1 MAVYLSEFTLPSL
14 ARREAF
20 VNDIKLRVYNTVYP
34 FNVFEL
40 TELPPLRFEP
50 VTILCGGNGSGKS
63 TILHVIAQALG
74 LRRGTAY
81 NRSSFFDDYVAL
93 CHTECRGDPDAITRG
108 RIITSDDVFDYLL
121 DVRSMNEGVDHSRE
135 ELLDEYYQVRKEGY
149 TFRTMADYDD
159 LKRFVDARRSTKS
172 AYVRKRLG
180 GNIPERS
187 NGESA
192 LAFFTEA
199 IRENALYLLDEP
211 ENSLSAR
218 RQQELVQ
225 FLNDSARFY
234 GCQFIIAT
242 HSPFILA
249 APGAKLYN
257 LDANPPAV
265 CRWTELENV
274 RAWHDF
280 FLEHQEEFE

>member
-1 MAVYLSEFTLPSL
+1 MVYLKEFTLPSL
-14 ARREAF
+14 TRREVF
-20 VNDIKLRVYNTVYP
+20 VNDIKYRVYNTVYP

-40 TELPPLRFEP
+40 TEVPTFGFEP
-50 VTILCGGNGSGKS
+50 ITILCGGNGCGKS
-63 TILHVIAQALG
+63 TVLHVIAQALA
-74 LRRGTAY
+74 LRRGAAY

-93 CHTECRGDPDAITRG
+93 CDYSAQGDPEAIAQG

-121 DVRSMNEGVDHSRE
+121 DVRHMNAGTDLQRDELFE
-135 ELLDEYYQVRKEGY
+135 EYKRVKKDGY

-159 LKRFVDARRSTKS
+159 LKRFTDARRSTKS
-172 AYVRKRLG
+172 AYVRKRLAE
-180 GNIPERS
+180 NVPERS

-192 LAFFTEA
+192 LMFFTEA

-211 ENSLSAR
+211 ENSLSAQ

-225 FLNDSARFY
+225 FLVDSARFY

-249 APGAKLYN
+249 TPGAKIYC
-257 LDANPPAV
+257 LDGEPRV
-265 CRWTELENV
+265 VRSWTELESV
-274 RAWHDF
+274 RAWYDF
-280 FLEHQEEFE
+280 FLKHQDEFDK

>member
-1 MAVYLSEFTLPSL
+1 MIYLKEFELPSL
-14 ARREAF
+14 ARRELF
-20 VNDIKLRVYNTVYP
+20 TNDIKLRVYNTAYP

-40 TELPPLRFEP
+40 TEVPMFEFEP
-50 VTILCGGNGSGKS
+50 ITILCGGNGCGKS
-63 TILHVIAQALG
+63 TVLHVIAQALG
-74 LRRGTAY
+74 LRRGAPY

-93 CHTECRGDPDAITRG
+93 CHHAERGDPEAITQG

-121 DVRSMNEGVDHSRE
+121 DIRHMNDGTDRQRSELFE
-135 ELLDEYYQVRKEGY
+135 EYKRVKKVGY

-159 LKRFVDARRSTKS
+159 LKRFTDAQRSTKS
-172 AYVRKRLG
+172 AYVRNRLAE
-180 GNIPERS
+180 NVPERS

-192 LAFFTEA
+192 LMFFTEA

-211 ENSLSAR
+211 ENSLSAQ

-225 FLNDSARFY
+225 FLTDSARFY

-249 APGAKLYN
+249 CPGAKIYC
-257 LDANPPAV
+257 LDDEPHV
-265 CRWTELENV
+265 VKSWTQLPSVKVWYE
-274 RAWHDF
+274 F
-280 FLEHQEEFE
+280 FMEHQGEFEE

>member
-1 MAVYLSEFTLPSL
+1 MIYLREFTLPSL
-14 ARREAF
+14 TRREVF
-20 VNDIKLRVYNTVYP
+20 VNDIKHRVYNTVYP

-40 TELPPLRFEP
+40 TEVPTLEFDPI
-50 VTILCGGNGSGKS
+50 TILCGGNGCGKS
-63 TILHVIAQALG
+63 TVLHVIAQALA
-74 LRRGTAY
+74 LRRGAAY

-93 CHTECRGDPDAITRG
+93 CDYEAHGDPEAIAQG

-121 DVRSMNEGVDHSRE
+121 DVRHMNAGTDLQRDELFE
-135 ELLDEYYQVRKEGY
+135 EYKRAKKDGY

-159 LKRFVDARRSTKS
+159 LKRFTDARRSTKS
-172 AYVRKRLG
+172 AYVRKRMAE
-180 GNIPERS
+180 NVPERS

-192 LAFFTEA
+192 LMFFTEA

-211 ENSLSAR
+211 ENSLSAQ

-225 FLNDSARFY
+225 FLVDSARFY

-249 APGAKLYN
+249 TPGAKIYC
-257 LDANPPAV
+257 LDGEPRV
-265 CRWTELENV
+265 VRSWTELESV
-274 RAWHDF
+274 RAWYDF
-280 FLEHQEEFE
+280 FLKHQDEFDK